1 MNVDRSLICSATRV
15 APAVR
20 TCDTRWVAVAVGFC
34 LDVERL
40 RVWENAV
47 EGAKRV
53 RVNKV
58 VATSFK
64 VCVSSSTVLDS
75 NRVFLLEG

>member
-1 MNVDRSLICSATRV
+1 V

-20 TCDTRWVAVAVGFC
+20 TCDTRWAAVVVGFC

-47 EGAKRV
+47 EGAKRI
-53 RVNKV
+53 RVIKV
-58 VATSFK
+58 VAMSFK
-64 VCVSSSTVLDS
+64 VYVSP
-75 NRVFLLEG
+75 LLLFSIQTGFSAGG